1 MRQLAIQTKKKK
13 KIPALPEREKKK
25 RAREPDKGCV
35 QYVVGKKWVAI
46 LNMVVR
52 AFLIEKLATKQ
63 RLARV
68 KGVHKTHFLAKEFGK
83 EQER

>member
-1 MRQLAIQTKKKK
+1 MHQLAKQTKKKN
-13 KIPALPEREKKK
+13 PCPSREGKRK

-68 KGVHKTHFLAKEFGK
+68 KGVHKTHFIAKEFGK